1 MSGNLSTKNRMKELA
16 ELDKK
21 HYLHPTTPVK
31 AHFEQ
36 GPPIIVSEGKGIYIK
51 DVNGEEY
58 IDGMSMLWNVNL
70 GHGQK
75 ELAQA
80 AQEQMSK
87 LAYSSSFFGN
97 SHERAIELAEKLAT
111 LTPGDLNVVFYTSGG
126 SESNDSAFKLA
137 RYYWKVKGEPNRTKI
152 IGLERAYHGTTLGA
166 TSATGMTE
174 FQNFVNAKAPD
185 FFHAKA
191 HQTNCELGDKSDPN
205 YEGCIRDIVEKEG
218 PETIAAVVLEPVQ
231 GAGGVFFPPEGYLQ
245 AVRKLCDEFGIL
257 MITDEVIT
265 GFGRTG
271 KMFGVNNWD
280 VVPDLM
286 TVAKGITSG
295 YSQLG
300 AVIMKEKIRDE
311 LVKSDDVLF
320 HGFTYSG
327 HPTACAVALKNLEII
342 ERDNIV
348 ANAKN
353 MEAVLKEGLKYLE
366 EKHKTVTKTR
376 ALGLLAAFELYEDP
390 ESGKRFDPSFLAAH
404 KLVDECFDRKLILRT
419 AEWDGDNIIA
429 IAPALIVNKQEVENI
444 ISIID
449 DSLTAFEKKLG

>member
-1 MSGNLSTKNRMKELA
+1 MSEKVSIKKTKMESLS
-16 ELDKK
+16 ELDRK
-21 HYLHPTTPVK
+21 HYLHPTTPAK
-31 AHFEQ
+31 MHFEQ
-36 GPPIIVSEGKGIYIK
+36 GPSIIVSEGKGINIK
-51 DVNGEEY
+51 DVKGDEY
-58 IDGMSMLWNVNL
+58 IDAMSMLWNVNL

-75 ELAQA
+75 ELADA
-80 AQEQMSK
+80 AQEQMMK

-97 SHERAIELAEKLAT
+97 SHETAIQLAEKLAS
-111 LTPGDLNVVFYTSGG
+111 LTPDDLNVVFYTSGG
-126 SESNDSAFKLA
+126 SESNDTAFKLS
-137 RYYWKVKGEPNRTKI
+137 RYYWQIKGQPERTKI
-152 IGLERAYHGTTLGA
+152 IGLERAYHGVTMGA
-166 TSATGMTE
+166 TSATGVRE

-218 PETIAAVVLEPVQ
+218 PDTIAAVILEPVQ
-231 GAGGVFFPPEGYLQ
+231 GAGGVLFPPEGYMQ

-280 VVPDLM
+280 VVPDMM

-311 LVKSDDVLF
+311 IVKTDDVLF

-327 HPTACAVALKNLEII
+327 HPTACAVALKNLEIL
-342 ERDNIV
+342 ERDNLV
-348 ANAKN
+348 VNAKN
-353 MEAVLKEGLKYLE
+353 MEKVLKDGMAFLE
-366 EKHKTVTKTR
+366 EKHSIVTKTR
-376 ALGLLAAFELYEDP
+376 ALGLLGAFELYEDP
-390 ESGKRFDPSFLAAH
+390 ASGKPFDPSIAAAH
-404 KLVDECFDRKLILRT
+404 KVVDECFKRKLILRT
-419 AEWDGDNIIA
+419 AEWDGDNIVA
-429 IAPALIVNKQEVENI
+429 IAPALIVNKQEIENI
-444 ISIID
+444 ISILDESI
-449 DSLTAFEKKLG
+449 TAFEMTL